1 MNNTL
6 SALADLFGSAPLL
19 FAGLLGLLGLMV
31 GSFLNVVAHRVPKIL
46 EREWRRQCAD
56 LRGEVLPDE
65 PRYNLLVPRS
75 ACPQCGQAISPLHN
89 IPVISYF
96 ALRGRCSQC
105 KAPIGARYPLVEL
118 ATGLLTA
125 WVGWHFG
132 VTWTTVAA
140 LFFVWALLALTFID
154 IDTQLLPDNI
164 TQPLLWLGLIVN
176 TAGLLVPLAD
186 AVIGAAAGYLSLWL
200 VYWAFKLITG
210 KEGMGYGDF
219 KLLAAIGAW
228 LGWQI
233 LPLVILAS
241 SLVGAIVGV
250 TLIIVAKRGRHIPIP
265 FGPYLAGGGFIAL
278 MWGHTLTDAYLRG
291 FQ

>member
-1 MNNTL
+1 MLLGN
-6 SALADLFGSAPLL
+6 SPVL
-19 FAGLLGLLGLMV
+19 FAGLLGLFGLLV
-31 GSFLNVVAHRVPKIL
+31 GSFLNVVAHRVPKML

-56 LRGEVLPDE
+56 LRAEPLPDE

-75 ACPQCGQAISPLHN
+75 ACPQCGHAIASFEN
-89 IPVISYF
+89 IPVLSYVF
-96 ALRGRCSQC
+96 LRGRCSAC
-105 KAPIGARYPLVEL
+105 HARISARYPVVEL
-118 ATGLLTA
+118 VTGILSA
-125 WVGWHFG
+125 WIGWHFG
-132 VTWTTVAA
+132 VTWTTAAA
-140 LFFVWALLALTFID
+140 LFFVWTLLALTFID
-154 IDTQLLPDNI
+154 IDTQLLPDNM

-176 TAGLLVPLAD
+176 AGGYFVPLTD
-186 AVIGAAAGYLSLWL
+186 AVLGAVFGYLSLWS

-241 SLVGAIVGV
+241 SLVGAIVGI
-250 TLIIVAKRGRHIPIP
+250 TLVVVAKRGRHIPIP

-278 MWGHTLTDAYLRG
+278 MWGHALTDAYLQG
-291 FQ
+291 FR